1 VDVIVE
7 DEDDVEVEEDDV
19 EVEVE
24 VIVVDRSMLLPYY
37 KNKLLCKN

>member
-7 DEDDVEVEEDDV
+7 DEDDVEVEEDD
-19 EVEVE
+19 VEVE